1 MFDLFSKLRSRF
13 IWTDVVFYSF
23 LAVLIT
29 IIASYLIFEYKSY
42 LLRAKIKEVDAKI
55 ALYGTQEQKDH
66 EKEVFDYKKQIDN
79 FATIMNGHKITSNV
93 FTFIEQNTLP
103 NVWFSSFNMS
113 AATNEV
119 RLAGEAQT
127 MEALSR
133 QAEIFEENGE
143 YVKDITV
150 LNTQAGALG
159 RVKFILNISLD
170 PIIFNYMSASKNT
183 VSN

>member
-1 MFDLFSKLRSRF
+1 MFDLFSRLKSKF
-13 IWTDVVFYSF
+13 VWTDVIFYSF

-42 LLRAKIKEVDAKI
+42 LLRVKIKEVDAKI
-55 ALYGTQEQKDH
+55 ALYGTEEQKDH
-66 EKEVFDYKKQIDN
+66 EKQVFEYKKQIDN
-79 FATIMNGHKITSNV
+79 FAAIMASHKIASDV
-93 FTFIEQNTLP
+93 FAFIEQNTLP

-133 QAEIFEENGE
+133 QGQLFEKNKD
-143 YVKDITV
+143 YVKGITV
-150 LNTQAGALG
+150 LNTQGEASGK
-159 RVKFILNISLD
+159 VKFILNISLN
-170 PIIFNYMSASKNT
+170 PAIFLWK
-183 VSN
+183 